1 MSLRTLYIMNL
12 EVHLCCHN
20 CRISFFLKDSI
31 GQELVAFIY
40 NPSYSGGR
48 DEEDHGLKPVWANSL
63 QDPILKKPFTY
74 THTKRAGG
82 LAQSEGPELKP
93 Q

>member
-1 MSLRTLYIMNL
+1 MYYAAIKRNETSWMPVT
-12 EVHLCCHN
+12 HAC
-20 CRISFFLKDSI
+20 
-31 GQELVAFIY
+31 